1 MAKHLAALLFILL
14 LHSGLFAIDAPKL
27 RFEQNKGQL
36 PSPVL
41 YKTELS
47 GAACFIEKNALT
59 WNLVSQH
66 ADGHHH
72 HHAEE
77 EHINGHAFKLELLGA
92 TMASDVSAYQE
103 LEGYS
108 NYYTGKNAGTWA
120 SNVKAYAEII
130 QTNVYPGIDWKIYSG
145 SKGLKYDFM
154 VKPGTSASSIKMH
167 YRGLSKIALKQGRL
181 ILHTSVGTI
190 EEEAPIAWQIIEG
203 KKYAVDC
210 AFELNDET
218 IGFEL
223 GAYNPNYEL
232 IIDPQLVF
240 GTFSGSQADNWGFTA
255 TYDQAG
261 NTYSAGVVFGI
272 GYPTSLGAWQ
282 QNFANGSGTRPC
294 DIGIIKYSATG
305 QRLYATYLGGVGNEI
320 PQSMIVSSSNE
331 LFILGTTGSNDFA
344 TTNGAYSR
352 NFKGG
357 PSISILRNG
366 IAFPQ
371 GTDLF
376 VSRFSE
382 NGTQLLSSTFVGGT
396 ANDGLNT
403 ASQLKYNYADDA
415 RGGIAIDN
423 ANNVLIAVSTVS
435 EDFPTNANSFQPE
448 YGGGSQDGIVLK
460 MNENLSQL
468 MWAGYLGGSAADG
481 IMCLELDRNGNAW
494 VAGGTVS
501 LDFPTSDQAF
511 STQNSGGR
519 TDGFIACIKADGREL
534 LASSYYGTDTYD
546 QIYQI
551 ALDRQ
556 NRVYVYGQTEKS
568 GNYYRE
574 NFLFSENDGKQF
586 VSKFST
592 NLNTRIWSST
602 FGRGASA
609 PDITP
614 TAFTVDICG
623 QIFIAG
629 WGGASNT
636 AADGTPFGGTSGL
649 TVTPDAFQSTTDNN
663 DFYFMVWDE
672 PGQSLVFASFFGGA
686 TSSEHVDGGTSRFD
700 KRGIMHQAVCAG
712 CGGRDDFPTTPG
724 VWSNVN
730 GSTSG
735 CNNAVFKFDFQL
747 PVTRAS
753 FTSPTIGCAPFSV
766 SCSNTSF
773 NASSYT
779 WLLNGAP
786 VSNTENNT
794 LTLTNEGIYQ
804 IGLVAFNPETCNAV
818 DTFYKYVRVVN
829 STSDVADPLSI
840 CLLDQPLIGPIFPID
855 PYYQATWSPSAG
867 LSTPF
872 EATTLASPSVSTEY
886 TLLLSLETCADTLQ
900 YFIEVRKD
908 SIDAGPD
915 LNICRGQTVSLGNA
929 AQAGNFTYQWSPSA
943 FLSDESVAQPNAEVD
958 ASTVFTLLRIPL
970 DTGEACPGIDSM
982 KVIIPEGA
990 PLADF
995 ETEIIASCTDI
1006 EVQIN
1011 NTSELAESW
1020 SWNFNSGIGNS
1031 SLFSPQVTYQYGD
1044 TVQISLIVSNP
1055 VCRDTLNF
1063 EQIIDD
1069 LEAYFIVN
1077 ESNAFSPNNDGV
1089 NDCFSPALLDLP
1101 EPDRYN
1107 FIPCSKL
1114 SIYDRWGILLWE
1126 RNETADACWN
1136 GINDKGEMMPDGTY
1150 FFLFEG
1156 QGRKREGSVMLLR

>member
-1 MAKHLAALLFILL
+1 M
-14 LHSGLFAIDAPKL
+14 
-27 RFEQNKGQL
+27 
-36 PSPVL
+36 
-41 YKTELS
+41 
-47 GAACFIEKNALT
+47 
-59 WNLVSQH
+59 VSNEG
-66 ADGHHH
+66 DGHHH
-72 HHAEE
+72 SHTAL
-77 EHINGHAFKLELLGA
+77 IKGHAFRLELIGGNKPTNIHTNTA
-92 TMASDVSAYQE
+92 

-108 NYYTGKNAGTWA
+108 NYYTGPNAATWA
-120 SNVKAYAEII
+120 SNVKSYGEITE
-130 QTNVYPGIDWKIYSG
+130 TNVYPGIDWKLYSG
-145 SKGLKYDFM
+145 SKGLKYDFILQ
-154 VKPGTSASSIKMH
+154 PGSSAASIKML
-167 YRGLSKIALKQGRL
+167 YRGLAKIALKQGKL
-181 ILHTSVGTI
+181 VLHTSVGTI
-190 EEEAPIAWQIIEG
+190 EEEAPVAWQIIEG
-203 KKYAVDC
+203 KKYPVEC
-210 AFELNDET
+210 AFVLNNET
-218 IGFEL
+218 IGFTV
-223 GAYNPNYEL
+223 GSYDSNYEL

-240 GTFSGSQADNWGFTA
+240 GTFSGSEADNWGFTA

-261 NTYSAGVVFGI
+261 NTYSAGVVFGV
-272 GYPTSLGAWQ
+272 GYPTTLGAWQ
-282 QNFANGSGTRPC
+282 QNFADGSGTRPC
-294 DIGIIKYSATG
+294 DIGIIKYSSSG
-305 QRLYATYLGGVGNEI
+305 QRLYATYLGGSSNEI

-331 LFILGTTGSNDFA
+331 LFLMGTTGSNDFA

-352 NFKGG
+352 IFKGG

-366 IAFPQ
+366 ITFPQ

-376 VSRFSE
+376 ISRFSE

-423 ANNVLIAVSTVS
+423 ANNVLVAVSTVS
-435 EDFPTNANSFQPE
+435 EDFPTNVNSFQPN
-448 YGGGSQDGIVLK
+448 YGGGSQDGIIFK
-460 MNENLSQL
+460 MNENLAQL

-481 IMCLELDRNGNAW
+481 IMCLEIDKSGNAW

-501 LDFPTSDQAF
+501 LDFPTTDQAF
-511 STQNSGGR
+511 SAQNSGGR

-556 NRVYVYGQTEKS
+556 NSIYVYGQTEKS
-568 GNYYRE
+568 GTYFQE

-623 QIFIAG
+623 QIFMAG

-672 PGQSLVFASFFGGA
+672 PAQSLVFASFFGGA

-724 VWSNVN
+724 VWSNIN
-730 GSTSG
+730 GSSSG

-753 FTSPTIGCAPFSV
+753 FTSPTIGCAPFIV
-766 SCSNTSF
+766 DCSNTSF
-773 NASSYT
+773 NATSFT

-786 VSNTENNT
+786 VSTNENNT
-794 LTLTNEGIYQ
+794 LTLTEDGIYRV
-804 IGLVAFNPETCNAV
+804 GLVAYNPETCNAV

-829 STSDVADPLSI
+829 STSDVADPISI
-840 CLLDQPLIGPIFPID
+840 CLLDEQLIGPSFPID
-855 PYYQATWSPSAG
+855 PYYQASWNPSAG
-867 LSTPF
+867 LSAPF
-872 EATTLASPSVSTEY
+872 EAVTIAAPSASTQY
-886 TLLLSLETCADTLQ
+886 TLLLSLENCADTLQ
-900 YFIEVRKD
+900 YYIEVRKD

-915 LNICRGQTVSLGNA
+915 LNICRGQIITIGN
-929 AQAGNFTYQWSPSA
+929 QPEPGNFSYQWSPDA
-943 FLSDESVAQPNAEVD
+943 FLSAGFLAQPFADVDES
-958 ASTVFTLLRIPL
+958 TTFTLIRIPL
-970 DTGEACPGIDSM
+970 DTGAACPGIDSM
-982 KVIIPEGA
+982 QIIIPEES
-990 PLADF
+990 PLANF
-995 ETEIIASCTDI
+995 ETEIIASCTN
-1006 EVQIN
+1006 VTVN
-1011 NTSELAESW
+1011 VTNTSELADEW
-1020 SWNFNSGIGNS
+1020 SWNFYGGEGDSTI
-1031 SLFSPQVTYQYGD
+1031 FSPQITYQYGD
-1044 TVQISLIVSNP
+1044 TVLITLLVNNP
-1055 VCRDTLNF
+1055 NCRDTLIF
-1063 EQIIDD
+1063 GQLIDN
-1069 LEAYFIVN
+1069 LEDYFIVN
-1077 ESNAFSPNNDGV
+1077 ESNAFSPNDDGI

-1101 EPDRYN
+1101 EPDKYN

-1114 SIYDRWGILLWE
+1114 SIYDRWGLLLWE
-1126 RNETADACWN
+1126 RNESADACWN
-1136 GINDKGEMMPDGTY
+1136 GISDKGEIMPDGTY